1 MMDKTAAAIDRELE
15 LIRRRNGGILRAE
28 QVVEFARNPKT
39 ALHSQ
44 FEWDDTKAGYQYRLW
59 QAREIIR
66 VRVTMEPR
74 INAETRAYV
83 SLYSDRK
90 QPGGGYRAIADVLS
104 DEERREELLQ
114 QALRDMEAFK
124 HKYIQL
130 KRLAPVFAAMD
141 RVQAE
146 IGKLPL
152 EATGE

>member
-1 MMDKTAAAIDRELE
+1 
-15 LIRRRNGGILRAE
+15 
-28 QVVEFARNPKT
+28 
-39 ALHSQ
+39 
-44 FEWDDTKAGYQYRLW
+44 YQYRLW

-141 RVQAE
+141 RVHAE
-146 IGKLPL
+146 IGTLPL